1 MSLLDDYQ
9 SHDATALA
17 ERLRR
22 REVSAGDLLESA
34 IRRIEQQNPA
44 LNAVVHQLY
53 DDAAQRVAEGLP
65 DGPFTGVP
73 FLVKDLYTFCAGA
86 PCTNGSRLFEGY
98 VTEDDSEMVR
108 RYRAAGLVILG
119 KTSTS
124 EFGLSVS
131 TEPSA
136 TGATRNPWSL
146 RHSAMGSSGGSAAA
160 VAAGMVLLAHASD
173 GGGSIRIPASACGLF
188 GLKPTRARN
197 PSGEGWAGLAVN
209 HAVTRS
215 VRDSA
220 ALLDATHGY
229 APGYPYC
236 APSPARPFVQEVGAN
251 PGRLRIALS
260 FRTPADIALHPEC
273 RKAAED
279 AAKLAAELGH
289 LVEEATPEVDYDKL
303 RWAMDTIIYA
313 NTAETL
319 AQPHPV
325 EGRPITADDVERTTW
340 IAGDRGRQLS
350 AVDYIDATW
359 AVQGIGQQLGRFL
372 ERYDVILSP
381 TLAEPPALL
390 GAIDPED
397 EDFDRFITRILPYV
411 AFTQMF
417 NMSGQPAASLP
428 LHWTAD
434 GLPVGVQ
441 IAGRFGDEAT
451 LLRLSGQFEE
461 ARPWSDRHSPEPF
474 PGGVDP

>member
-22 REVSAGDLLESA
+22 GDLSAGELLESA
-34 IRRIEQQNPA
+34 IQQIEQRNPA

-53 DDAAQRVAEGLP
+53 DDATQRIAEGLP

-86 PCTNGSRLFEGY
+86 PCTNGSRLFGGY
-98 VTEDDSEMVR
+98 VTEDDSELVR

-119 KTSTS
+119 KTNTY
-124 EFGLSVS
+124 ELGISVS

-136 TGATRNPWSL
+136 MGATRNPWSP

-160 VAAGMVLLAHASD
+160 VAAGMVPLAHGSD

-197 PSGEGWAGLAVN
+197 PAGEGWAGLAVG

-229 APGYPYC
+229 APGYPYS
-236 APSPARPFVQEVGAN
+236 APSPARPFAQEVGAD

-260 FRTPADIALHPEC
+260 CRTPADVVLHTDC

-289 LVEEATPEVDYDKL
+289 EVVEAAPEIDYDRL
-303 RWAMDTIIYA
+303 RRAMHTIVFA
-313 NTAETL
+313 NTAKTL

-325 EGRPITADDVERTTW
+325 EGRPVTAEDVERTTW
-340 IAGDRGRQLS
+340 IAAERGRRLS
-350 AVDYIDATW
+350 SVDYIGALW
-359 AVQGIGQQLGRFL
+359 AVQGLSQQLGRFL
-372 ERYDVILSP
+372 ERYDVVLSP

-397 EDFDRFITRILPYV
+397 EDFDRFIAGILPYV
-411 AFTQMF
+411 VFTQMF

-441 IAGRFGDEAT
+441 IAARFGDEAT
-451 LLRLSGQFEE
+451 LLRLASQFEE
-461 ARPWSDRHSPEPF
+461 ARPWFDRRPPEA
-474 PGGVDP
+474 